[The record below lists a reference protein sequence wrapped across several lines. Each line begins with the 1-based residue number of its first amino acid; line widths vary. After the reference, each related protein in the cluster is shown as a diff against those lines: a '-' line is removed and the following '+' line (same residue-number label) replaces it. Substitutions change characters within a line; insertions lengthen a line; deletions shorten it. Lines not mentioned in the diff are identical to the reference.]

1 MTHDEA
7 LHRQAARRP
16 PGMTHDEALHRLAA
30 AGLPVEAL
38 DAAAFTRVA
47 RFFDARARWAKTHN
61 LSGPRALSDPWAV
74 DLADGVAVAACVP
87 AAARLVDVGA
97 GSGVPGV
104 VVACLD
110 PERAVVLV
118 EPIAKRT
125 AFLRSVLPTLGLS
138 RVEVVRDRW
147 PVALAGPVEVVS
159 RAVVDPADWPALAV
173 AGGEAVTGIV
183 RMLAARRPPCTL
195 PGFAAAEAVDYTLG
209 ADGARRVERWRR
221 L

>member
-7 LHRQAARRP
+7 SR
-16 PGMTHDEALHRLAA
+16 RLAA
-30 AGLPVEAL
+30 AGLPVAAL

-47 RFFDARARWAKTHN
+47 RFFEARARWAKTHN
-61 LSGPRALSDPWAV
+61 LSGPRALSDPWT

-87 AAARLVDVGA
+87 PSARLVDVGA

-110 PERAVVLV
+110 PARAVVLV

-125 AFLRSVLPTLGLS
+125 AFLRSVLPALGLP

-147 PVALAGPVEVVS
+147 PVALAGPVELVS
-159 RAVVDPADWPALAV
+159 RAVVDPAEWPALAV
-173 AGGEAVTGIV
+173 AGGDAVTGVV
-183 RMLAARRPPCTL
+183 RMLAARRPAWTV
-195 PGFAAAEAVDYTLG
+195 PGFVEASALDYTLG

-221 L
+221 G